1 MRVLGIDYGERR
13 IGLAVSD
20 PGGTLALPVGTLER
34 RGWRRDLAALRAVIE
49 EREVDR
55 IVVGLPLHL
64 DGREGETAAAAR
76 RFAGRLAEATAL
88 PVETLDERWTTREAE
103 RALAEAGRRGRRRRA
118 VVDAVAATL
127 LLRSFLERGARAAG
141 GTE

>member
-34 RGWRRDLAALRAVIE
+34 RGWKRDLAALVAVIE
-49 EREVDR
+49 ERQVER

-64 DGREGETAAAAR
+64 DGREGDTAAAAR
-76 RFAGRLAEATAL
+76 RFAERLAEAASL
-88 PVETLDERWTTREAE
+88 PVETVDERWTTREAE
-103 RALAEAGRRGRRRRA
+103 RALAEGGRRGRKRRA

-127 LLRSFLERGARAAG
+127 LLRSFLERRAGAAG
-141 GTE
+141 GTQ